1 MGFLCECLCLPKQW
15 CSIIL
20 ALWFVTA
27 TSYADRNVYRY
38 TNDEGVQVIDYAIP
52 PEYVEKGYE
61 VITYQGAVVTVVP
74 PQMTDEEVVQQK
86 LAKEQEIKQKEEK
99 ERLRQWDE
107 RLLLRY
113 SQTSEIVKAKSRA
126 LSIIDVAI
134 ALNENNLARLK
145 TDIETQQ
152 KEAAEIER
160 KGEQVSETRKATLIA
175 FKNELQLVIDSIDQR
190 EKEKVVVAKDYDADI
205 ERFKMLRESLDTYNN
220 RQQGL

>member
-1 MGFLCECLCLPKQW
+1 
-15 CSIIL
+15 
-20 ALWFVTA
+20 
-27 TSYADRNVYRY
+27 
-38 TNDEGVQVIDYAIP
+38 
-52 PEYVEKGYE
+52 
-61 VITYQGAVVTVVP
+61 
-74 PQMTDEEVVQQK
+74 
-86 LAKEQEIKQKEEK
+86 
-99 ERLRQWDE
+99 LRQWDE

-113 SQTSEIVKAKSRA
+113 SQTSEIVKAKSRS

>member
-1 MGFLCECLCLPKQW
+1 LSKQW

-20 ALWFVTA
+20 ALWFVAA

-74 PQMTDEEVVQQK
+74 PQMTDEEVAQQK
-86 LAKEQEIKQKEEK
+86 KANEQEIKQKEEK

-113 SQTSEIVKAKSRA
+113 SQTSEIVKAKSRS

>member
-1 MGFLCECLCLPKQW
+1 M
-15 CSIIL
+15 
-20 ALWFVTA
+20 TA
-27 TSYADRNVYRY
+27 
-38 TNDEGVQVIDYAIP
+38 
-52 PEYVEKGYE
+52 
-61 VITYQGAVVTVVP
+61 
-74 PQMTDEEVVQQK
+74 EEVVQQK

-113 SQTSEIVKAKSRA
+113 SQTSEIVKAKFRA

-160 KGEQVSETRKATLIA
+160 KGEQISETRKATLIA